1 MISIDQ
7 LRVRQNRQDIHSI
20 GSTLQKG
27 TAAWLYQ
34 FWTKGI
40 LEHEP
45 SNVPWILEHLV
56 KIHFPTAHSSVQARW
71 TSIRNANSSGFEH
84 DVGQL
89 SPGRSGK
96 PTTCARESLWWK
108 SKNPNCSERLDETI
122 VLPAHT
128 GDSLSNIPALW
139 FSLGFWVYFPEV
151 LRSAH
156 HPIVAGLF
164 PCKSKQDPTKSF
176 LPSPHNSPSEIFI
189 AARISPLP

>member
-56 KIHFPTAHSSVQARW
+56 KIHFPMAHSSVQARW

-89 SPGRSGK
+89 SPGRSGN

-108 SKNPNCSERLDETI
+108 SKKSKLFRASWWNHSPSSAYR
-122 VLPAHT
+122 
-128 GDSLSNIPALW
+128 W
-139 FSLGFWVYFPEV
+139 FSFKHSCSLDLLGF
-151 LRSAH
+151 LS
-156 HPIVAGLF
+156 LF
-164 PCKSKQDPTKSF
+164 SRGP
-176 LPSPHNSPSEIFI
+176 
-189 AARISPLP
+189 